1 MKTVVKSF
9 KIRIYPSQTIQ
20 NMLHENF
27 GYNRFVFNQLLG
39 NNKLMFDL
47 VVNNPRIN
55 PNNYKPSINRTATNN
70 WLNYFKKSYSFLKDG
85 ESTSLQ
91 STCDI
96 YNDSFKRFFNKQNDY
111 PRFKSKKTPVQSI
124 KLKNNNNS
132 IRFED
137 NKLKLPIFGFV
148 RYKDNRITEGKIL
161 SATVK
166 LENGRWF
173 AVLNCK
179 NVPVEPLPKTN
190 DSVGIDLGLKD
201 LMTFSNGEK
210 RKPITRLQKIEKQ
223 IARLHKNLSRK
234 VKGSKNWK
242 KNVKKLHKLYNK
254 VFDIRNDE
262 YQKLSTEIVRSY
274 DLIGLE
280 KLQPKNMIRN
290 RRLSHSIGQ
299 IAWTRLIDMIRY
311 KCEWYDKIFI
321 QVDRFFP
328 SSKLCN
334 HCGYKKEDLTLA
346 IREWVCPD
354 CQTHHDRDINASI
367 NILNESL
374 KITSTVGTTGI

>member
-1 MKTVVKSF
+1 
-9 KIRIYPSQTIQ
+9 
-20 NMLHENF
+20 MLHENF